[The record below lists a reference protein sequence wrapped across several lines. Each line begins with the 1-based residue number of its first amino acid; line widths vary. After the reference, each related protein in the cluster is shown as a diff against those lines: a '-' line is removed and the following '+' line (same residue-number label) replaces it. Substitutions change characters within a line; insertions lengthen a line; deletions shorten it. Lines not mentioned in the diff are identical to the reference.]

1 MIYSCLMVKEK
12 RKRLIINEF
21 LQINKSFWPETVY
34 KSPKWYFLRDISF
47 LCLIR
52 WTVFLLHRCVYFQ
65 MMSTSLAVSAVLTYR
80 YIYALCSCTSAIF
93 CPCQAKASV
102 LPPSHVGLFV
112 VHGASCLHLCHHL
125 SVYLLV
131 SLSLALSWLPSSSF
145 SRCSTI
151 VSSHISILSCLE
163 KYACLRMH

>member
-1 MIYSCLMVKEK
+1 MIYLCLMVKEK
-12 RKRLIINEF
+12 RKWLIINEF

-47 LCLIR
+47 VLLIR
-52 WTVFLLHRCVYFQ
+52 WTVFLPHCCVYFQ
-65 MMSTSLAVSAVLTYR
+65 MMSTSLAVSAVVT
-80 YIYALCSCTSAIF
+80 YIYALCFRTSAIL

-112 VHGASCLHLCHHL
+112 VHETSCLHLCHHL

-131 SLSLALSWLPSSSF
+131 SLSLSLAAVGFLPHPSAGAP
-145 SRCSTI
+145 R
-151 VSSHISILSCLE
+151 
-163 KYACLRMH
+163 